1 MHVMRVLLC
10 SLLIVA
16 TTAKGANL
24 TMRLSRQ
31 SAAKAVLD
39 AARQKEPFPG
49 VTWRPGQVQ
58 ESQVVLASPE
68 LVMRT

>member
-49 VTWRPGQVQ
+49 VTWRPGVQ